1 MRETDRQSERKKK
14 SKSYT
19 KQPVRKKKIKK
30 AVNIHE

>member
-19 KQPVRKKKIKK
+19 KQPVKKIKK